1 MAQAVKISDYELLAL
16 KVVAMS
22 MNYSEDQLQYFLN
35 MVKSVT
41 KLGNNTPQELIT
53 LITKIVTADRIEML
67 REIINDCVIYG
78 IMAYRVTPI
87 DNDTTISAPKLAI
100 VYVKDMKTDEEDL
113 YLIEFF

>member
-1 MAQAVKISDYELLAL
+1 MAQAVKISELAL

-22 MNYSEDQLQYFLN
+22 MNYSESELRYL
-35 MVKSVT
+35 VKSVT

-87 DNDTTISAPKLAI
+87 DNDTTIYAPKLAI